1 MNTAVEPLR
10 DVFFWATVA
19 TAAIVLE
26 ITVFISRR
34 KRRRAVYAV
43 SGILGVIL
51 FEFPRFLIPLLPQ
64 PEIIPNAPEIRWV
77 GWALFVTGI
86 AVMMASFT
94 QLMAARKRGWP
105 LQTTGVYGIVRHPMY
120 LGDVLWALG
129 LSMAFNSLYALALTP
144 LWLFLRYSIAL
155 LEEEKL
161 IEKYGE
167 DYVKYMHKVRR
178 RIVPCIL

>member
-1 MNTAVEPLR
+1 MNTAVEPFR

-26 ITVFISRR
+26 IAVFISRR
-34 KRRRAVYAV
+34 KHRRVVYAV
-43 SGILGVIL
+43 SGILGVVL
-51 FEFPRFLIPLLPQ
+51 FESSRFLIPLLSQ
-64 PEIIPNAPEIRWV
+64 PKIIPSATEISLV
-77 GWALFVTGI
+77 GWALFVVGI
-86 AVMMASFT
+86 AVMIVSFT
-94 QLMAARKRGWP
+94 QLMIARKKGWP
-105 LQTTGVYGIVRHPMY
+105 LQTAGIYGLVRHPMY

-129 LSMAFNSLYALALTP
+129 LSVAFNALYAFALTP

-161 IEKYGE
+161 IEKYGK
-167 DYVKYMHKVRR
+167 DYMIYMQKVRK